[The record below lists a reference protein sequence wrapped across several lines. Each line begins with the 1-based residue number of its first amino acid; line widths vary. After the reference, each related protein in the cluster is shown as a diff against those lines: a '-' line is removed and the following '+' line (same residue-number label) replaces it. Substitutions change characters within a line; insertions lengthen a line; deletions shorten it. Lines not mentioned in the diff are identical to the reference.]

1 MASAPII
8 AWYVVT
14 LVYTA
19 AIVLKVTFINVYKI
33 RHVSK
38 KTSVPLDHK
47 VKSYVHSCVF
57 N

>member
-19 AIVLKVTFINVYKI
+19 TIVLKVTFINVYKI
-33 RHVSK
+33 RHVST
-38 KTSVPLDHK
+38 KTSVPLDHE
-47 VKSYVHSCVF
+47 VKSSVH
-57 N
+57 